1 MTNTIIKRS
10 PGKVER
16 EMVWGI
22 RKWAV
27 GVEKRNPRAGA
38 QRG

>member
-16 EMVWGI
+16 GMVWGI

-27 GVEKRNPRAGA
+27 GVEKRNPGAGA